1 MKRTTVML
9 PQDLKMRA
17 LKSANMMGVSFGQL
31 VRESLERALND
42 RDDILSEDSL
52 FADDAVF
59 RGDSPADLA
68 KNHDSYLY
76 GDRY

>member
-17 LKSANMMGVSFGQL
+17 LKRANMMGVSLGQF
-31 VRESLERALND
+31 VRQSLERALND
-42 RDDILSEDSL
+42 RDDIPSEDPL

-76 GDRY
+76 GDRS